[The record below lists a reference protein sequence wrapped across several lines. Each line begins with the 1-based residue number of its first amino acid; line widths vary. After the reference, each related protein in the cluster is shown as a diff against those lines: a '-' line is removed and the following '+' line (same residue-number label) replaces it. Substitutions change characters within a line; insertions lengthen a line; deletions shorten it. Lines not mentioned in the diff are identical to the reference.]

1 MNDKQTTA
9 HFLDELYEIIVSRKG
24 GDPKESYTAEIFEAG
39 IGRSALKIGEEATE
53 VIVAALRETPRH
65 VVSESAD
72 LLYHLLVLWAA
83 LDIKPA
89 DVFDELESRAGT
101 SGIEEKES
109 RDEGDSDE
117 GDPDEEVPDEGGADE
132 EVPDEGGS

>member
-1 MNDKQTTA
+1 MNFKQATP
-9 HFLDELYEIIVSRKG
+9 HFLDELYEVIVSRKG

-39 IGRSALKIGEEATE
+39 LSRSASKIGEEATE

-65 VVSESAD
+65 VVTESAD

-83 LDIKPA
+83 LEIKPA
-89 DVFDELESRAGT
+89 DVFEELKSRAGK

-109 RDEGDSDE
+109 RDEDDS
-117 GDPDEEVPDEGGADE
+117 
-132 EVPDEGGS
+132 